1 MGIHDRDY
9 INSSRGM
16 GASHT
21 RGSSSHFARSP
32 GWTVTTWIIVINVAI
47 HILAITIFASPTGI
61 PLDGLLYKIGALSVF
76 DAFQRLE
83 VWRLI
88 TFQFLHDPTSL
99 MHVLFNMFG
108 MWVFGPMVERFLGG
122 KKYLAFYLVCGLAGG
137 VLFTI
142 LTLIGVLNNGTHAQL
157 IGASAGVFGVIV
169 ACAYV
174 APDSVIQLLFPPI
187 PMKMRTFAYGYVAIA
202 LVSLLMGSRNAGG
215 EAAHIGGAIAG
226 FFFIRHS
233 HFLTDF
239 FDVFGDSRKSNARRG
254 SSKSKDR
261 SKQDKSKLSS
271 RLNGAP
277 YRPASAKGPS
287 ESEIDRILE
296 KVSQKGLASLNEKEK
311 KALAEASKHED

>member
-16 GASHT
+16 GSSNT
-21 RGSSSHFARSP
+21 RGNSTHHFARAP
-32 GWTVTTWIIVINVAI
+32 GWTVTTWLIVINVAI
-47 HILAITIFASPTGI
+47 HVLAITIFASPTGI

-108 MWVFGPMVERFLGG
+108 MWVFGPMVEQFLGRR
-122 KKYLAFYLVCGLAGG
+122 KYLAFYLVCGLSGG
-137 VLFTI
+137 LLFTI
-142 LTLIGVLNNGTHAQL
+142 LTLIGVLDNGTHAQL

-174 APDSVIQLLFPPI
+174 SPDSVIQLLFPPI
-187 PMKMRTFAYGYVAIA
+187 PLKMRTFAYGYVTIA

-226 FFFIRHS
+226 YFFIRHS
-233 HFLTDF
+233 HFLSDF
-239 FDVFGDSRKSNARRG
+239 FDVFGDSRKSNGKRG
-254 SSKSKDR
+254 SSKSKDN
-261 SKQDKSKLSS
+261 SKLSS
-271 RLNGAP
+271 RLKGAP
-277 YRPASAKGPS
+277 YRPANATGPS
-287 ESEIDRILE
+287 ESEIDRILK
-296 KVSQKGLASLNEKEK
+296 KVSQKGLASLNDKEK